1 LNSSLTASLSF
12 ILIFAVI
19 LFAAYAAARLAGAR
33 MRRLSRSRCMEILDQ
48 VQVTKDKTILLLK
61 VGERVFVV
69 GSTAQGMNS
78 IGELTFSELGS
89 IPEETAGAPD
99 FLEVWRDSLQN
110 LGISG
115 LRRNPDGKSWTD
127 ER

>member
-1 LNSSLTASLSF
+1 MNSFISSLSF
-12 ILIFAVI
+12 ILIMVAI

-48 VQVTKDKTILLLK
+48 VQVAKDKTILLLK
-61 VGERVFVV
+61 VGERVYVV

-78 IGELTFSELGS
+78 IGELPFSELSS
-89 IPEETAGAPD
+89 IPEETAGATD
-99 FLEVWRDSLQN
+99 FRSVLKDSLQI
-110 LGISG
+110 LGLSG
-115 LRRNPDGKSWTD
+115 LHKNPDGKSWTN